1 MARPVFDGNLS
12 TARNH
17 KMDITKL
24 RKPLRRLS
32 LAFALILAI
41 LPVISLSLL
50 AFKVLTGG
58 ETSVGPKALF
68 VVSVLGGLAVIF
80 IAIYVLIQK
89 TKRVGI
95 IIAILVFSVLGT
107 YLGYEIFTKVI
118 MRI

>member
-1 MARPVFDGNLS
+1 MGTSARQG
-12 TARNH
+12 AK

-32 LAFALILAI
+32 LAFAFVLAI
-41 LPVISLSLL
+41 LPIISLALL

-68 VVSVLGGLAVIF
+68 VVSVLGGLSVFF
-80 IAIYVLIQK
+80 IAIYVLIRK
-89 TKRVGI
+89 TRRVGI
-95 IIAILVFSVLGT
+95 IIEIFVFSILGT